1 VRIGNSRWPQDR
13 QWYTVTVIK
22 RVKVQSLAMQYSF
35 PSYTGLPIKEVPSS
49 DGNIEAPVGTNVSL
63 RLTLEQGVAA
73 ASMQMADG
81 TGEPMTSA
89 DGKVFAGRL
98 GVFKDGG
105 YRIVL
110 KDSGGRTVGQ
120 LPETGEDAGG
130 LASASGNFRIRAVPD
145 NPPKIDFVSP
155 NRDVAVSPGGKLTVK
170 LSAKDDYGLSEVAL
184 FSSRQGQEPQRVK
197 TFDLSRGTGVSP
209 VSSSA
214 RSEREQ
220 AEETHGQDA
229 HATETHGR
237 DAHATKWSGEYTFDL
252 AGMAENDVL
261 NYYAAATDNRNIP
274 SVGGPQTTQ
283 TRHFK
288 IVIQDAAKLEAQK
301 AKLYEELRNRLL
313 ALLKM
318 QEPQRVNTEI
328 CWKNH
333 TSAGQIAATGK
344 EIAAAQMKIRV
355 DLLDLVEKFPFD
367 SDLIT
372 VQQACALL
380 ANNEAAQ
387 AVGQSQAL
395 ATLADF
401 ADREKFCSPLAHS
414 QNTIISTLQT
424 LLAILPSL
432 AKQEGPADK
441 SAAGAN
447 LPPEAREK
455 LAELK
460 ADLEKFIEGQKKIVQ
475 ASESLAKKPVDNLT
489 PEDQQSLKDLQAAE
503 DKWEKFISEKFADFS
518 KLAQQDFANPVLLK
532 ELISVK
538 SDVTMAKDALSQKAA
553 EIATALEDNG
563 IENAKTLTANIEKW
577 LPDTPKRQKWSMED
591 PAGQENIQAPELPK
605 ELEDLVGDLLE
616 QEEDLFKE
624 MEDITAKYTQSGD
637 KGIGWDAG
645 DGPISNMNAQGV
657 TGNQLPSQDE
667 LGGRSGEGRQGK
679 SSGEFVEDKA
689 VGKGGRRTPTRLTAE
704 PFQKGQVDDKSG
716 EAAGGSTGGGKV
728 SGAGQEGLE
737 GPVPPPLAKELK
749 RLAGKQATLLN
760 KAQRLQE
767 KFQASDFA
775 NFKFLQ
781 AITLMTRVNGDL
793 QDYHYQNALRAKDTT
808 IGAIGQTKL
817 LLSGK
822 IDVAAD
828 SSSAMPKYVRDEI
841 ADVTDNNLPAEYREA
856 LKQYYRRLS
865 QQGQTP
871 TTAPSG
877 E

>member
-1 VRIGNSRWPQDR
+1 
-13 QWYTVTVIK
+13 
-22 RVKVQSLAMQYSF
+22 
-35 PSYTGLPIKEVPSS
+35 
-49 DGNIEAPVGTNVSL
+49 
-63 RLTLEQGVAA
+63 
-73 ASMQMADG
+73 
-81 TGEPMTSA
+81 
-89 DGKVFAGRL
+89 
-98 GVFKDGG
+98 
-105 YRIVL
+105 
-110 KDSGGRTVGQ
+110 
-120 LPETGEDAGG
+120 
-130 LASASGNFRIRAVPD
+130 
-145 NPPKIDFVSP
+145 
-155 NRDVAVSPGGKLTVK
+155 
-170 LSAKDDYGLSEVAL
+170 
-184 FSSRQGQEPQRVK
+184 
-197 TFDLSRGTGVSP
+197 
-209 VSSSA
+209 
-214 RSEREQ
+214 
-220 AEETHGQDA
+220 
-229 HATETHGR
+229 
-237 DAHATKWSGEYTFDL
+237 
-252 AGMAENDVL
+252 
-261 NYYAAATDNRNIP
+261 
-274 SVGGPQTTQ
+274 VGGPQTSQ

-301 AKLYEELRNRLL
+301 AKLYEDLRNRLM

-318 QEPQRVNTEI
+318 QEHQRVNTEI

-333 TSAGQIAATGK
+333 TTAQQIAATGK
-344 EIAAAQMKIRV
+344 EIAAGQMQIRT

-367 SDLIT
+367 ADMIT

-380 ANNEAAQ
+380 ANNEAAL
-387 AVGQSQAL
+387 AVEQSQAL
-395 ATLADF
+395 ATLADL
-401 ADREKFCSPLAHS
+401 AARENFCSPLAHS

-432 AKQEGPADK
+432 ARQEGPADK

-447 LPPEAREK
+447 LPPDAREK
-455 LAELK
+455 LADLK
-460 ADLEKFIEGQKKIVQ
+460 AELEKFIDEQKKIVKG
-475 ASESLAKKPVDNLT
+475 SDNLAKKSVDSLT
-489 PEDQQSLKDLQAAE
+489 PDDQQLLKDLQASE
-503 DKWEKFISEKFADFS
+503 DKWEKFITEKFADLS

-577 LPDTPKRQKWSMED
+577 LPDKPKREKWSMED
-591 PAGQENIQAPELPK
+591 PAGQENIQQPELPK

-624 MEDITAKYTQSGD
+624 MEDVTSKYNQSGD

-667 LGGRSGEGRQGK
+667 LSGRSGEGRQGK

-716 EAAGGSTGGGKV
+716 EAAGGATGGGKM

-767 KFQASDFA
+767 KFQANDFA

-828 SSSAMPKYVRDEI
+828 SSSSMPKYVRDEI
-841 ADVTDNNLPAEYREA
+841 NDVTDNNLPAEYREA

-865 QQGQTP
+865 QQGQTATQP
-871 TTAPSG
+871 AG
-877 E
+877 N